1 MSFFRLWPFGPLVI
15 WQFGHLAICSPVF
28 LGILQFELLIRGAGS
43 IKDKRRVVRSVK
55 DHLHREHLVSV
66 AEVAHLDNMKVAGM
80 ALALVNRDQKYL
92 NGVLD
97 AIVGKLRKVH
107 DAELGSVYREV
118 LSGSQLPGAYT
129 TDEGEPL
136 WTAEESRRL
145 AAEAEAVVNTIAPG
159 PVNANLPASRL
170 PPHAERGGTQE

>member
-1 MSFFRLWPFGPLVI
+1 MFAVFAVFGV
-15 WQFGHLAICSPVF
+15 FGVF
-28 LGILQFELLIRGAGS
+28 AVFIVILQFELLIRGAGS
-43 IKDKRRVVRSVK
+43 LKDKRRVVRSVK

-66 AEVAHLDNMKVAGM
+66 AEVAHLDSMHVAGM
-80 ALALVNRDQKYL
+80 ALALVNRDQKYIL
-92 NGVLD
+92 GVLD

-136 WTAEESRRL
+136 WTSEESRRQ
-145 AAEAEAVVNTIAPG
+145 AAEAEAILNEASPAPLEAH
-159 PVNANLPASRL
+159 PCPASQ